1 MTPAS
6 RLPIEPGDRVLDL
19 CAAPGGKATE
29 LGAKC
34 HGKGILYANDISR
47 TRCRALLKNLELMGI
62 GNLYVTN
69 ETPENLARTF
79 PEFFDKI
86 LIDAPC
92 SGEGMF
98 RREPA
103 MIPHWEKQGPEFYHA
118 LQKEIVIHAASML
131 KEGGMMLYSTCTF
144 SRMENEGTIEYLLK
158 HVPDL
163 HPVPIRDYAGF
174 APGLDGYGDC
184 VRIFPHRMDGEGH
197 FLALLQKGEKQE
209 KTVNA
214 DVHNSSALPP
224 EAEEFFAHVKVRPGT
239 SFRQEREHLVALWDQ
254 TVPQQGLHYFR
265 TGLYLGQIKK
275 NRFEPSQAL
284 AMFLKREEFDQTV
297 NLKADDP
304 RVVKYL
310 KGETI
315 EADSNKKDYHLICVD
330 GYPLGWGKVGN
341 HMVKNK
347 YNPGWRWQ

>member
-1 MTPAS
+1 MTPAN
-6 RLPIEPGDRVLDL
+6 RLPVEPGDRVLDL

-34 HGKGILYANDISR
+34 AGKGILYANDISR

-69 ETPENLARTF
+69 ETPENLSARF
-79 PEFFDKI
+79 PEYFDKI

-98 RREPA
+98 RREPS
-103 MIPHWEKQGPEFYHA
+103 MIGHWEKQGPEFYHN
-118 LQKEIVIHAASML
+118 LQKNIVTNAATML
-131 KEGGMMLYSTCTF
+131 KPGGMMLYSTCTF
-144 SRMENEGTIEYLLK
+144 SKLENEGTIQYLLEQ
-158 HVPDL
+158 VPEL
-163 HPVPIRDYAGF
+163 HLVQMKPYEGF
-174 APGLDGYGDC
+174 AEGLGDCHDC
-184 VRIFPHRMDGEGH
+184 VRIFPHKMQGEGH
-197 FLALLQKGEKQE
+197 FLALLQKGEKPAE
-209 KTVNA
+209 RISYDETNT
-214 DVHNSSALPP
+214 DELPK

-239 SFRQEREHLVALWDQ
+239 SFRQEKEHLVALWDH
-254 TVPQQGLHYFR
+254 TEPQRGLHYFR

-284 AMFLKREEFDQTV
+284 AMYLKKDGFDQV
-297 NLKADDP
+297 VDLKADDP

-315 EADSNKKDYHLICVD
+315 ETESDKKGYHLVCVD
-330 GYPLGWGKVGN
+330 GYPLGWGKVVN